1 MKVTQ
6 ERQAKSKANVLAKLT
21 KVVATQQSNVG
32 SCNMKSKVFL
42 LPEVVNKLVHNVD
55 DDLPV
60 KMEPQI
66 KVCYFQFPF
75 SSYNHYNS

>member
-1 MKVTQ
+1 MDK
-6 ERQAKSKANVLAKLT
+6 LA
-21 KVVATQQSNVG
+21 
-32 SCNMKSKVFL
+32 
-42 LPEVVNKLVHNVD
+42 HNID

-75 SSYNHYNS
+75 LVIITIILEQFSEVIPFEF